1 MILNR
6 DNCCNGNRRSDRE
19 ISNQQMRQPIGAPPS
34 FTPTLPE
41 SERGEQRGMF
51 GRPPGFGPDRRP
63 DQRERGGPRDRDF
76 DRGRRPRNLR
86 SCLNRFTFIW
96 LINGDSFWFYPIM
109 LSGQQVVGFRWRR
122 GAWVFDRIN
131 VRRIFFHQCY

>member
-6 DNCCNGNRRSDRE
+6 DDCCNDNRRNDRE
-19 ISNQQMRQPIGAPPS
+19 ISNQQMRQPIGSPPN

-41 SERGEQRGMF
+41 SERGKQREMF
-51 GRPPGFGPDRRP
+51 GGSPGFGPD
-63 DQRERGGPRDRDF
+63 QRNRGGPGDRDF

-96 LINGDSFWFYPIM
+96 LFNGDSFWFYPIM
-109 LSGQQVVGFRWRR
+109 ISGQQVVGFRWQR

-131 VRRIFFHQCY
+131 IRRIFFHQCY